1 MIGEISMRV
10 ISRVCFYNA
19 SVRRPK
25 VKIRLLFLPSEVVS
39 SLQGLM
45 WSNLQN
51 NDYHVYFE
59 VPSLVK

>member
-1 MIGEISMRV
+1 MRV
-10 ISRVCFYNA
+10 ISDVCFYDA

-25 VKIRLLFLPSEVVS
+25 VEIWLLFLPSGVVS